1 MNWII
6 DNIIV
11 RTLDMH
17 GSIGL
22 TSPSSRASH
31 QQHAL
36 FGPVRSNSEWR
47 ARARRP
53 TPVSVV
59 PSADGVGVYW
69 SGTIHGP
76 GTPSRPGP
84 FFVCRVWRR
93 MHVTQRLTYRWRTDD
108 RRYAWIGIYAIAGTA
123 CVCAQSVCCRCDCEA
138 SHSVMQEDHREL
150 DLAGGPGSWWD
161 VVLASFR
168 LHHEFVTH
176 VHMAIYACREPFWA
190 RLTFLYGDGGWPPS
204 EER

>member
-22 TSPSSRASH
+22 TSSSSRASH

-84 FFVCRVWRR
+84 FFSCVETHACDATSHLSVAHGRPTICMDRHLRDRWDRVRVRSISVLPLWLWGFAFGYARGSSRARSRR
-93 MHVTQRLTYRWRTDD
+93 RS
-108 RRYAWIGIYAIAGTA
+108 G
-123 CVCAQSVCCRCDCEA
+123 
-138 SHSVMQEDHREL
+138 
-150 DLAGGPGSWWD
+150 GSWWD

-168 LHHEFVTH
+168 PHHEFVTH